1 MRQKATFALF
11 LVTIIWG
18 WTFVWLKNALD
29 ASASYAS
36 GDSKYIVSTLFVT
49 LRFGLAVILFIL
61 ISPSIIGE
69 IKGFQVWNDGMILAL
84 LMTGGFVFQMIGL
97 EGLTPAVS
105 AFLTSLYVL
114 FTALILAWHAGRL
127 QNRTLLIGVV
137 LATLGAGYI
146 QGPPELHYDISEW
159 LTILCA
165 LMFAGH
171 IIATDIVTKRVS
183 PMGVTFTSIALSTI
197 MCILLFSIFLFL
209 NIGKV
214 DAVGLVTDKDFLYPL
229 LLSSVFGTFGA
240 LSLVNYFQRYLD
252 PVRAAIL
259 YALEPVWATILA
271 ITLDM
276 TEFSFWLI
284 LGGSSLLVGNLVAEL
299 GNQSVSE

>member
-1 MRQKATFALF
+1 LRQKATIALF

-29 ASASYAS
+29 ASAPYTS
-36 GDSKYIVSTLFVT
+36 GDPKYIVSTLFVT
-49 LRFGLAVILFIL
+49 LRFGVAVILFLL

-69 IKGFQVWNDGMILAL
+69 VKGFQVWNDGMILAL

-114 FTALILAWHAGRL
+114 FTALILAWYAGRL
-127 QNRTLLIGVV
+127 QNRTLLMGVV
-137 LATLGAGYI
+137 LATFGAGYI

-171 IIATDIVTKRVS
+171 IIATDVVTRRVS
-183 PMGVTFTSIALSTI
+183 PIGVTFTSIALSTV
-197 MCILLFSIFLFL
+197 MCILLFGIFLFL
-209 NIGKV
+209 DLGKV
-214 DAVGLVTDKDFLYPL
+214 DTVGLVTEKDFLYPL

-240 LSLVNYFQRYLD
+240 LSLVNYFQKYLD

-259 YALEPVWATILA
+259 YALEPVWATLLA
-271 ITLDM
+271 IYFDM

-284 LGGSSLLVGNLVAEL
+284 LGGSSLLVGNLIAEL